1 MANRAYSQ
9 MSTVKSLSG
18 ESPRV
23 PGERPNR
30 RPKSA
35 VTGAGANRAYDK
47 EPMAVA
53 GAGVA
58 VAVAAPPTV
67 IARRIELLEIT
78 VPDGMN
84 ADNQVYNQG
93 ILLTQLPMR
102 P

>member
-1 MANRAYSQ
+1 MANYYLQRVYSQ
-9 MSTVKSLSG
+9 MG
-18 ESPRV
+18 V
-23 PGERPNR
+23 P
-30 RPKSA
+30 
-35 VTGAGANRAYDK
+35 TGDPEA
-47 EPMAVA
+47 E
-53 GAGVA
+53 AGVA

>member
-1 MANRAYSQ
+1 M
-9 MSTVKSLSG
+9 
-18 ESPRV
+18 
-23 PGERPNR
+23 
-30 RPKSA
+30 
-35 VTGAGANRAYDK
+35 TGAGANRAYDK

-53 GAGVA
+53 MAGMA

-84 ADNQVYNQG
+84 PDNQVYNQG